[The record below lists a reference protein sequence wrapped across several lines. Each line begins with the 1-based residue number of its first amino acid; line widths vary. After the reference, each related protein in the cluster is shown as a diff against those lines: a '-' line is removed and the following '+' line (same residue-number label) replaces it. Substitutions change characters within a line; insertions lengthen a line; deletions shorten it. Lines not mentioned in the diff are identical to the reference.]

1 MLIIVADFDKL
12 DSDIDSN
19 MKYQYDWSYDASS
32 CS

>member
-1 MLIIVADFDKL
+1 MLIIVAGFDKV

-19 MKYQYDWSYDASS
+19 MKYQSYWSYEASS